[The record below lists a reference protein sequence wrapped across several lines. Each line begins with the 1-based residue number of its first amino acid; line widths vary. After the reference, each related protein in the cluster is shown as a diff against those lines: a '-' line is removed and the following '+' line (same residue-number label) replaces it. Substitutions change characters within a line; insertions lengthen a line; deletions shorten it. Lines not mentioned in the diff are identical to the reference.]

1 MIRQEIIKQYISSL
15 KEDDELDF
23 IFPLLL
29 ERMGFRILST
39 PRQSKGMSQYGRDV
53 IAVKKMKGVPTLFLF
68 ELKGFAAKDITD
80 RNLNEKDGLIESLR
94 ASKYTIYEDAS
105 IPDLNDYPRQYVFVH
120 NGTVDPNAQ
129 PTLNGFIKSEFPDG
143 NFERWDLAKLTS
155 LFSKY
160 LFDETLLADD
170 ESYRLFKK
178 CLVLLDAEENDLTDI
193 VRLVNLQIE
202 KIDTCKKENRRQLLN
217 FFATLRLIVSMV
229 HFYAQE
235 SDNLY
240 PAKFCVDTVVLKA
253 WAWILKGKRE
263 KKTSILR
270 LFNGL
275 VMQQMLIYEEYVNKI
290 LQFANFNKSLYS
302 FQASLTEQVF
312 YPLRCYDFLGD
323 LIYFYLLTEAYGAD
337 LNKVGKIRM
346 NALKAIIR
354 NNTACTM
361 PLLDTHSIPILLVFR
376 YMAFRVERQDDTDC
390 LANFI
395 VDTVINLSLR
405 YKKQKMWPE
414 MSGNRMALAKSLV
427 NKSEDYNCES
437 SLLILSLFE
446 LIAHLGISELYTS
459 FKDVV
464 EDSKVNLQVAYPEI
478 AEYDIEQC
486 LFEHRLNKELSV
498 ETNIRLPQTIEEFK
512 NTFKKKYSS
521 INYRTDAV
529 GYGFLRTLAH
539 KYYETDF
546 FPDYL
551 GRTFCE
557 DLIKKEAPQQS

>member
-1 MIRQEIIKQYISSL
+1 MIRQEIIKQYVSSL

-23 IFPLLL
+23 IFPMLL
-29 ERMGFRILST
+29 ERMGYRILST

-53 IAVKKMKGVPTLFLF
+53 IAVKKLKGVPTLYLF

-80 RNLNEKDGLIESLR
+80 RTLNEKDGLIESLR
-94 ASKYTIYEDAS
+94 ASKYTVYEDAS
-105 IPDLNDYPRQYVFVH
+105 IPDLKDYPRMYVFVH
-120 NGTVDPNAQ
+120 NGMVDANAQ
-129 PTLNGFIKSEFPDG
+129 PTLNGFIKNEFPEG

-155 LFSKY
+155 LFSTY

-178 CLVLLDAEENDLTDI
+178 CLVLLDAEENDMTDM
-193 VRLVNLQIE
+193 VRLVDLQIA
-202 KIDTCKKENRRQLLN
+202 KMDAAKKENRRQMLN

-229 HFYAQE
+229 YFYAQE

-240 PAKFCVDTVVLKA
+240 PAKYCADTVVLKA
-253 WAWILKGKRE
+253 WAWILKGNKE
-263 KKTSILR
+263 KKTSVVR

-290 LQFANFNKSLYS
+290 LQFANFRKSLYS
-302 FQASLTEQVF
+302 FQTSLTEKVF

-337 LNKVGKIRM
+337 LKKVGQIRM
-346 NALKAIIR
+346 AALKATIR
-354 NNTACTM
+354 NNSACTM
-361 PLLDTHSIPILLVFR
+361 PLLDTHSIPILMVFR
-376 YMAFRVERQDDTDC
+376 YMAFRERQQDDVDC
-390 LANFI
+390 LGKFV
-395 VDTVINLSLR
+395 VDTVVNLTLR
-405 YKKQKMWPE
+405 YREKKMWPE

-427 NKSEDYNCES
+427 TKAEDYSCES
-437 SLLILSLFE
+437 SLLILNLFE
-446 LIAHLGISELYTS
+446 IIAHMGISELYST
-459 FKDVV
+459 FKKVV
-464 EDSKVNLQVAYPEI
+464 EESGVNLQVAYPEI
-478 AEYDIEQC
+478 NEYDIEQC

-498 ETNIRLPQTIEEFK
+498 ETNIKLPETLEKFRK
-512 NTFKKKYSS
+512 TFRKKYNS
-521 INYRTDAV
+521 ITYRTDAV

-551 GRTFCE
+551 DRTFCTE
-557 DLIKKEAPQQS
+557 IVKDDGD

>member
-1 MIRQEIIKQYISSL
+1 MIRQEIIKQYIASL

-23 IFPLLL
+23 IFPMLL
-29 ERMGFRILST
+29 ERMGYRVLST
-39 PRQSKGMSQYGRDV
+39 PKQSKGMSQYGRDV
-53 IAVKKMKGVPTLFLF
+53 IAIKKLKGIPTLFLF

-80 RNLNEKDGLIESLR
+80 RTLNEKDGLIESLR
-94 ASKYTIYEDAS
+94 ASKYTVYDDAS
-105 IPDLNDYPRQYVFVH
+105 IPDLKDYPRQYVFVH
-120 NGTVDPNAQ
+120 NGIIDANAQ
-129 PTLNGFIKSEFPDG
+129 PTLNGFIKSEFPEG

-155 LFSKY
+155 LFSTY

-178 CLVLLDAEENDLTDI
+178 CLVLLDAEENDLSDM
-193 VRLVNLQIE
+193 VRLIELQIE
-202 KIDTCKKENRRQLLN
+202 KMEAAKKENRRQSLN

-229 HFYAQE
+229 YFYAQE

-240 PAKFCVDTVVLKA
+240 PAKHCADTVVLKA

-263 KKTSILR
+263 KKTSIVR

-337 LNKVGKIRM
+337 LNKVGQIRM

-354 NNTACTM
+354 NNPACAM
-361 PLLDTHSIPILLVFR
+361 PLLDTHSIPILMVFR
-376 YMAFRVERQDDTDC
+376 YMAFRERQQDDIDC
-390 LANFI
+390 LGNYI
-395 VDTVINLSLR
+395 VDTVINLILR
-405 YKKQKMWPE
+405 YREKNMWPE
-414 MSGNRMALAKSLV
+414 MSGSRMALAKSLV
-427 NKSEDYNCES
+427 TKSDDYSCES

-446 LIAHLGISELYTS
+446 TIGHLGIPELYSS
-459 FKDVV
+459 FKKVV
-464 EDSKVNLQVAYPEI
+464 EKSKVNLQVAYPETT
-478 AEYDIEQC
+478 EYDIEQC

-498 ETNIRLPQTIEEFK
+498 ETNIKLPATLEEFRK
-512 NTFKKKYSS
+512 SFRKKYNS
-521 INYRTDAV
+521 ISYRTDAV
-529 GYGFLRTLAH
+529 GYGFLRVLAH

-551 GRTFCE
+551 DRTYCSE
-557 DLIKKEAPQQS
+557 LIIDKR